1 MAKTEF
7 LRLTDW
13 KTGAPIFLDVSQ
25 ILCIRQLAASEE
37 CSRRT
42 RVDLF
47 FNSEIYFLVSEEAL
61 EIALKSG
68 RGFYGLNEPEVT
80 L

>member
-1 MAKTEF
+1 MAKIEF
-7 LRLTDW
+7 LRLTLSA
-13 KTGAPIFLDVSQ
+13 TGEPVFLDVSQ
-25 ILCIRQLAASEE
+25 ISCIRQITACKEYT
-37 CSRRT
+37 RRT
-42 RVDLF
+42 RIDMA
-47 FNSEIYFLVSEEAL
+47 FNSDCFLVSEEAL

>member
-1 MAKTEF
+1 MTKNEF

-13 KTGAPIFLDVSQ
+13 STGAPVFLDVSQ
-25 ILCIRQLAASEE
+25 ISCIRQITACGEY
-37 CSRRT
+37 SRRT
-42 RVDLF
+42 RIDMA
-47 FNSEIYFLVSEEAL
+47 SGSDCFLVSEEAL

-68 RGFYGLNEPEVT
+68 RGFYGLNEPEIT